1 MATRGRESNRLYVDT
16 MYDPDVA
23 TSHGPQQ
30 ELTPA
35 DVLRNVLASAGAD
48 KSATITI
55 AEEWADSQ
63 SITRLLA
70 EYETIARRATED
82 RYAALVASSGLT
94 PTEANAVRASEAWG
108 PLMAALR
115 DAESRGLDI
124 DRAVPALV
132 QGRTVTSADDSAA
145 VLHGRV
151 TKWLNAAGGH
161 HQAER
166 IVGLFPA
173 TTGTA
178 NPDIVQ
184 ALRDRRTLIEQNAR
198 TLVLEALQGCDPWT
212 RRLGAPPP
220 NPVLREDWLRR
231 LDTIAAYRD
240 LWQVG
245 GDEILGAEPRTR
257 ERMAQRQ
264 TAQRALSAALDAVPT
279 PNSLN
284 DARAEIG
291 GLEPGSS

>member
-1 MATRGRESNRLYVDT
+1 MA
-16 MYDPDVA
+16 A
-23 TSHGPQQ
+23 
-30 ELTPA
+30 
-35 DVLRNVLASAGAD
+35 
-48 KSATITI
+48 
-55 AEEWADSQ
+55 SQ

-82 RYAALVASSGLT
+82 RYTTLVASSGLT
-94 PTEANAVRASEAWG
+94 PTQANAVRASEAWG

-132 QGRTVTSADDSAA
+132 RGRTVTTADDIAA

-161 HQAER
+161 DQAER

-173 TTGTA
+173 ITSITDPDTA
-178 NPDIVQ
+178 K
-184 ALRDRRTLIEQNAR
+184 ALRDRRTLIEQNVR
-198 TLVLEALQGCDPWT
+198 TLVLEALQGRDLWT

-240 LWQVG
+240 LWHLG

-257 ERMAQRQ
+257 EQMAQRQ
-264 TAQRALSAALDAVPT
+264 TAQHALSAALDAAPT

-284 DARAEIG
+284 DPRAEIG
-291 GLEPGSS
+291 GLELGSS